1 MLKKV
6 ILGLAAATCALPAL
20 PALAQ
25 QEGNWMVRGRAL
37 YMKPANKSDAFALG
51 GSDAV
56 HVATKTFPEVDIS
69 YFVTPNIGL
78 ELVLTY
84 PQKHDVTLNGVNLGS
99 VKHLPPTLLAQYHF
113 IPNGTIR
120 PYLGAG
126 INYTR
131 FSSVSLS
138 AGPGL
143 PLDVSKSSWGGAL
156 QAGVD
161 FQVAKQWFLNV
172 DLKKVW
178 IDTDVKLNGTKL
190 TNARID
196 PVLFSVG
203 IGYRF

>member
-1 MLKKV
+1 MFKQA
-6 ILGLAAATCALPAL
+6 ILGLAAAAFVVPAM
-20 PALAQ
+20 AQ
-25 QEGNWMVRGRAL
+25 QEGNWLVRGRVL
-37 YMKPANKSDAFALG
+37 NMQPANKSDSFGANA
-51 GSDAV
+51 SNAV
-56 HVATKTFPEVDIS
+56 HVSDKTFPEVDIS
-69 YFVTPNIGL
+69 YFVKPNIAF

-84 PQKHDVTLNGVNLGS
+84 PQKHDVTLNGTNLGS

-120 PYLGAG
+120 PYVGAG

-131 FSSVSLS
+131 FSGVSLS

-143 PLDVSKSSWGGAL
+143 PLDVSKNSWGGAI

-161 FQVAKQWFLNV
+161 FQVAKQWFVNL

-178 IDTDVKLNGTKL
+178 IDTDVSLNGTKL
-190 TNARID
+190 TNVKID

-203 IGYRF
+203 VGYRF

>member
-1 MLKKV
+1 MFKQAM
-6 ILGLAAATCALPAL
+6 IGLVAAAFVVPAV
-20 PALAQ
+20 AQ
-25 QEGNWMVRGRAL
+25 QEGNWMVRGRVL
-37 YMKPANKSDAFALG
+37 NMKPANKSDAFALG

-56 HVATKTFPEVDIS
+56 HVSDKTFPEVDIS
-69 YFVTPNIGL
+69 YFVKPNIAF

-84 PQKHDVTLNGVNLGS
+84 PQKHDVTLNGVNLGT

-131 FSSVSLS
+131 FSGVSLS

-143 PLDVSKSSWGGAL
+143 PLDVSKNSWGGAL

-161 FQVAKQWFLNV
+161 FQVAKQWFVNL

-190 TNARID
+190 TNLRID

-203 IGYRF
+203 VGYRF